1 MNDEYTRSE
10 YVSELFDRMKHDPKY
25 RTVVKKRA
33 ENGDAECAEAMVLW
47 NAHVKRMRRAYA
59 SR

>member
-1 MNDEYTRSE
+1 MNDEYTKSE
-10 YVSELFDRMKHDPKY
+10 YISELFDRMKHDPKC
-25 RTVVKKRA
+25 RPAVKKLA

-47 NAHVKRMRRAYA
+47 GAHVKRMRRSHA